1 MQKPGWSGLRWND
14 WKDLELIRARLDAG
28 ADPDLP
34 TDFHEPPLTF
44 AAQAGSPEV
53 IAELAARVRDIDAE
67 YAGCTPLWDAVYA
80 GRPDNARALAEAGA
94 DPWRPMMAGWSPGR
108 LSLATPTPDLFPDR
122 PAGVRL
128 SAAET
133 AAVAEARRLN
143 AAVGSFSP
151 HEGLG
156 VACVSGIGTA
166 EAVRRLEATPL
177 GDDED
182 PNKIVAQY
190 ADGKESMAIVGV
202 SDVPGGCVVT
212 QPWGFMP
219 STPKVGE
226 LLSKGTVC
234 YAMYANAA
242 SGNQGSFHRDGVQ
255 IYWDD
260 RGDPSPEYA
269 PDELLDR
276 YLYKRQ
282 AVAYSCARA
291 GLRLTDRRPIVGPPD
306 LWVRLP
312 ERDYWR

>member
-1 MQKPGWSGLRWND
+1 MEETGWSGVRRND
-14 WKDLELIRARLDAG
+14 WKDVELIRARLDAG
-28 ADPDLP
+28 ADPDNPGFLR
-34 TDFHEPPLTF
+34 EPPLTE
-44 AAQAGSPEV
+44 AAQFGSPEV
-53 IAELAARVRDIDAE
+53 IAVLAARVRDVDAE

-94 DPWRPMMAGWSPGR
+94 DPWRPMMSGWSPGR
-108 LSLATPTPDLFPDR
+108 LSLATPTPDLFTDR
-122 PAGVRL
+122 PADVRL
-128 SAAET
+128 SAAES

-143 AAVGSFSP
+143 AAVGRFSP

-156 VACVSGIGTA
+156 VACVSGISA
-166 EAVRRLEATPL
+166 ADAVKRLDATPL

-182 PNKIVAQY
+182 ADEIVARY

-242 SGNQGSFHRDGVQ
+242 SGNQGRCHRDGVLE
-255 IYWDD
+255 YWDD
-260 RGDPSPEYA
+260 RGDPSPEA
-269 PDELLDR
+269 STDDLLAR

-291 GLRLTDRRPIVGPPD
+291 GLRLTDRRPIIGPPD

-312 ERDYWR
+312 ERDYWH